1 MKYSEKMQLL
11 MKGVKLDEI
20 KSLEEQE
27 AAEEAAKKA
36 EEEAAKKAE
45 EEAAKKAE
53 EEKKK
58 QEQSA
63 LEAAQAMI
71 KDLEVKLE
79 AKEDE
84 LTKLNKQFVNIN
96 NKQTVKE
103 EPKHQPDASDVMKEL
118 FNPEKKE
125 D

>member
-20 KSLEEQE
+20 KALEEQEAKE

-36 EEEAAKKAE
+36 EDDAAKKAE
-45 EEAAKKAE
+45 EDNEIK
-53 EEKKK
+53 
-58 QEQSA
+58 SA
-63 LEAAQAMI
+63 LELAQSMI
-71 KDLEVKLE
+71 KDLEGKLE

-84 LTKLNKQFVNIN
+84 LSKLNKQFADIN
-96 NKQTVKE
+96 NKQTVKD
-103 EPKHQPDASDVMKEL
+103 EPIHQPDASDVMKEL
-118 FNPEKKE
+118 FKPEKKE